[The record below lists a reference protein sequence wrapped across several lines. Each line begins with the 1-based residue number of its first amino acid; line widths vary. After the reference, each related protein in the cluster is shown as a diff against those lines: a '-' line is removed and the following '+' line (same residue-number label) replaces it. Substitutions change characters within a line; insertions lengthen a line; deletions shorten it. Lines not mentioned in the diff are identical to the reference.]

1 MNFILS
7 NIHSL
12 IISFIDQ
19 NRVKVVININNF
31 LNLIEKRINDYKKN
45 IFNAIIKQYILIKIR
60 NHKINKEKKIIS
72 KIIYA
77 KTLFHLYQL

>member
-31 LNLIEKRINDYKKN
+31 LNLIEKRIDNHKKN
-45 IFNAIIKQYILIKIR
+45 IFNVIIKQYTSIEVR
-60 NHKINKEKKIIS
+60 DYEINKKKKITL
-72 KIIYA
+72 KVIYA
-77 KTLFHLYQL
+77 KVLFHLY